1 MIIFGL
7 VWDLFK
13 STCQLFLP
21 KRRVWLTSSKIGRV
35 NISSSPF
42 FFSSDWDRFISVSC
56 DNLALMTGI
65 NPMLVVGC
73 KSNCVDKSMI
83 EDSELKYCSGF
94 NCCMSIVPSGI
105 QVLNASFKGI
115 KEENRTSEEC
125 NFAFL
130 ADDKWLNSTT
140 KDLSY
145 YM

>member
-1 MIIFGL
+1 MEWFGTCSSQHANYFFQKKGFDLPL
-7 VWDLFK
+7 VIL
-13 STCQLFLP
+13 
-21 KRRVWLTSSKIGRV
+21 VRV
-35 NISSSPF
+35 NISGSPF

-56 DNLALMTGI
+56 DNLVLM
-65 NPMLVVGC
+65 MVVVGC

-94 NCCMSIVPSGI
+94 NRCMSIVPSGI

-125 NFAFL
+125 KFAFL

-145 YM
+145 YV

>member
-1 MIIFGL
+1 MEWFGTCSSQHANYFFQKKGFGL
-7 VWDLFK
+7 PLVIL
-13 STCQLFLP
+13 
-21 KRRVWLTSSKIGRV
+21 VRV
-35 NISSSPF
+35 NISGSPF
-42 FFSSDWDRFISVSC
+42 FFSSDWERFISVSC
-56 DNLALMTGI
+56 DNLVLMTGI
-65 NPMLVVGC
+65 NPMVVLGC

-125 NFAFL
+125 KFAFL

-145 YM
+145 YV